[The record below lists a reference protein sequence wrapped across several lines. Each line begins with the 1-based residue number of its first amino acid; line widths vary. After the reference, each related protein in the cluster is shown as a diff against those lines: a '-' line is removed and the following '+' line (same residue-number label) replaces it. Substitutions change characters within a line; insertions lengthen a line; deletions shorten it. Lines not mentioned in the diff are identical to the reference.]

1 MPPYGNCF
9 FAGLAHQLGENHL
22 DMGVIAKHRGELCDY
37 IELNE
42 EEMKPFISYTADN
55 NNDDN
60 YENDCAMELAVQ
72 NSRFTEHCRTMRL
85 VDEVE
90 GVFSNHAWAT
100 NAEVQAASVVYGLN
114 ILIYE
119 VASDGILR
127 LYNSIGK
134 KGDHE
139 ISLLYDGQHYDS
151 LIPEADHTALTM
163 EESMTTMHSTTTHS
177 TLTPTTSSHTTLL
190 PTTTR
195 DDELMKSD
203 KDEKEG
209 CQTSGPN
216 SLVAEDSGFEELGDS
231 NVKQPAMTI
240 ADYCMQISK
249 DDTFITSFE
258 DSVRRKLVDDETSAR
273 LIQQVQ
279 SFRETPPPIVQP
291 KPEFADKVLQKAK
304 DGHDD
309 KTFLTCTIDPAAWA
323 RKPSNGHASVST
335 WPLPQGQNMATDSSE
350 QHPVIMTKEDFS
362 RHAQCDD
369 IGPGKIRVA
378 ETGKIQLLDAVA
390 SSDGNPN
397 SPSPSACDVI
407 PGHRHTGKNHNVKP
421 GTVDILPGDI
431 IGQMMVRELLRT
443 HRTMYVDGKAAIEV
457 LAEVILS
464 DNDLTLTLLSDA
476 QLVEICTAY
485 YPMRHE
491 NGMFNHNAMIIFDN
505 KTKNVCFVL
514 TSYQLV
520 SAAHHCLFTSTQ
532 QY

>member
-1 MPPYGNCF
+1 
-9 FAGLAHQLGENHL
+9 
-22 DMGVIAKHRGELCDY
+22 
-37 IELNE
+37 
-42 EEMKPFISYTADN
+42 
-55 NNDDN
+55 
-60 YENDCAMELAVQ
+60 
-72 NSRFTEHCRTMRL
+72 
-85 VDEVE
+85 
-90 GVFSNHAWAT
+90 
-100 NAEVQAASVVYGLN
+100 
-114 ILIYE
+114 
-119 VASDGILR
+119 
-127 LYNSIGK
+127 
-134 KGDHE
+134 
-139 ISLLYDGQHYDS
+139 
-151 LIPEADHTALTM
+151 
-163 EESMTTMHSTTTHS
+163 
-177 TLTPTTSSHTTLL
+177 
-190 PTTTR
+190 
-195 DDELMKSD
+195 
-203 KDEKEG
+203 
-209 CQTSGPN
+209 
-216 SLVAEDSGFEELGDS
+216 
-231 NVKQPAMTI
+231 
-240 ADYCMQISK
+240 MQISQ
-249 DDTFITSFE
+249 DDTFITPFE
-258 DSVRRKLVDDETSAR
+258 IAVQSKLVDDETSAR
-273 LIQQVQ
+273 LIQRVL
-279 SFRETPPPIVQP
+279 SFWETPSPIVQA
-291 KPEFADKVLQKAK
+291 KPEFADEILQKAK

-309 KTFLTCTIDPAAWA
+309 EMFLTCTIDPAAWA

-335 WPLPQGQNMATDSSE
+335 WPLPQGQNMVTDSSE

-421 GTVDILPGDI
+421 GTVKKMPGDI

-464 DNDLTLTLLSDA
+464 DKDLTLTLLSDA

-520 SAAHHCLFTSTQ
+520 SATHHCLFTSTQ

>member
-177 TLTPTTSSHTTLL
+177 TLMPTTSSHTTLL

-249 DDTFITSFE
+249 DDTFITPFE
-258 DSVRRKLVDDETSAR
+258 DSVQGKLVDDETSAR

-279 SFRETPPPIVQP
+279 SFWETPSPIVQP
-291 KPEFADKVLQKAK
+291 RPEFADKVLQKAK

-421 GTVDILPGDI
+421 GTVKKMPGDI

-464 DNDLTLTLLSDA
+464 DKDLTLTLLSDA